1 MNTYAGVSQAKSTP
15 TLRLVVGHTVLGL
28 FNAFDWSAV
37 KDDVPIVQTRSARSD
52 ILILSG
58 LARLDAEATMKT
70 ERPKSP
76 TKFYTIEQIA
86 ECVEASTRTARRWIK
101 QGLLVAYRMNGLLR
115 VSAADFQKFLD
126 DHRDA

>member
-28 FNAFDWSAV
+28 FDAFDWFAV

-58 LARLDAEATMKT
+58 LAR
-70 ERPKSP
+70 
-76 TKFYTIEQIA
+76 I
-86 ECVEASTRTARRWIK
+86 
-101 QGLLVAYRMNGLLR
+101 G
-115 VSAADFQKFLD
+115 
-126 DHRDA
+126 

>member
-1 MNTYAGVSQAKSTP
+1 
-15 TLRLVVGHTVLGL
+15 
-28 FNAFDWSAV
+28 
-37 KDDVPIVQTRSARSD
+37 
-52 ILILSG
+52 
-58 LARLDAEATMKT
+58 MKT

-86 ECVEASTRTARRWIK
+86 ECVEASTRTVRRWIK